1 MLILKSSFL
10 ESCTNM
16 LMCSI
21 SPWYLKGNVYLK
33 PFLPGIIKWAIV
45 DYFFC
50 MIEKIMLKSWMF
62 CADGAIKLLKL
73 KNNNDD
79 EYLPLGSFAQTILQ
93 KKNQSTWIHCNGNW
107 LLCILSPL
115 LFIYFQVAIG
125 IPDHTCNIFT
135 EWSECLSSFFKMKSF
150 LCHLNLTTSMLQLIQ
165 GGWNPELDSGFCSP
179 MPKKFCSPLIYSVI
193 SYWNAQCA
201 QNISFRNTAKA

>member
-62 CADGAIKLLKL
+62 CANGAIKLLKL

-93 KKNQSTWIHCNGNW
+93 KKIRVHEYIVMEIGCCVSYHPCCLFTFRSQLGFLTILAISSLSEVNVWVVFLKWNHFFVIWI
-107 LLCILSPL
+107 
-115 LFIYFQVAIG
+115 
-125 IPDHTCNIFT
+125 
-135 EWSECLSSFFKMKSF
+135 
-150 LCHLNLTTSMLQLIQ
+150 LQLACCNWSKVDETQSWIQ
-165 GGWNPELDSGFCSP
+165 VFAARCQKNFAPPWYTVWYLTE
-179 MPKKFCSPLIYSVI
+179 MR
-193 SYWNAQCA
+193 NAHK
-201 QNISFRNTAKA
+201 I